1 MLGSGYIRILRRPG
15 TARLLAPAL
24 VARIPD
30 SIAATAIV
38 ILVRSVTGSYAAAG
52 LAAGAFG
59 IGTAVS
65 APLAGR
71 MVDRLGQ
78 RRVLPVLAA
87 AFAGA
92 LIMLLFSSELL
103 GGGAAVVLAA
113 VAGLTRPPIEAA
125 LRTLWPRLVSPAQVE
140 AAYALDS
147 TVQELIWITG
157 PLLLALLLA
166 AGSRQLPLIACAA
179 LSIAGTAVYTLGL
192 RAAPGARN
200 TRTAAASPLRQPRL
214 RVLLVCGLCYGISA
228 GMLNLALVAF
238 AGAHGGVAW
247 AGVLV
252 AIWGAGSLVGG
263 LAYGSR
269 SWKGPVEG
277 RAMICLALFGA
288 LLMLLAAAPGLIVL
302 ALFMACLG
310 IPLSPWLGS
319 LSASVQ
325 RAVPAANSTE
335 AFAWA
340 FAVIT
345 VGMAAGNA
353 ISGVVIQSA
362 NTQAAF
368 AAAGGLSLAGALLG
382 ASWLGVRQ
390 HGALSGHYRTASPR
404 RGCPGYQ
411 ARLANGANPTDLGAS
426 APPVRLL
433 QVPYDAGAFD
443 ARMGSGPLALAAAG
457 AQRLRGRGHA
467 VEEVL
472 LGPAPSSWRAELRT
486 AFELHHVIA
495 DAVTTARTRKQL
507 PLLLAGNCNATLGV
521 LAGLAHPGLRL
532 GLVWLDAHG
541 DFNTPELD
549 QTGSLDGQ
557 GLAMIVGRCWRSLTS
572 AVPGFSPLPERRV
585 LLIGARSLDT
595 AEKAALR
602 RSELA
607 WLTSAQARR
616 PDAVTTALKVLADE
630 ADIVHF
636 HVDLDVYDPS
646 IAPANSYAT
655 ADGLLAGDVRRIITQ
670 TASHL
675 PIASAALASYD
686 PAFDPHARMRQT
698 AVDLLEQLASSGT
711 PIPPSKTGV
720 PAHHRRQGHARTCLS
735 RRSVIRPQSARAAP
749 RPLPRGAHP
758 ASHQPSSPPW

>member
-1 MLGSGYIRILRRPG
+1 
-15 TARLLAPAL
+15 
-24 VARIPD
+24 
-30 SIAATAIV
+30 
-38 ILVRSVTGSYAAAG
+38 
-52 LAAGAFG
+52 
-59 IGTAVS
+59 
-65 APLAGR
+65 
-71 MVDRLGQ
+71 
-78 RRVLPVLAA
+78 
-87 AFAGA
+87 
-92 LIMLLFSSELL
+92 
-103 GGGAAVVLAA
+103 
-113 VAGLTRPPIEAA
+113 
-125 LRTLWPRLVSPAQVE
+125 
-140 AAYALDS
+140 
-147 TVQELIWITG
+147 
-157 PLLLALLLA
+157 
-166 AGSRQLPLIACAA
+166 
-179 LSIAGTAVYTLGL
+179 
-192 RAAPGARN
+192 
-200 TRTAAASPLRQPRL
+200 
-214 RVLLVCGLCYGISA
+214 
-228 GMLNLALVAF
+228 VAF

-252 AIWGAGSLVGG
+252 AIWGAGSLAGG

-269 SWKGPVEG
+269 NWKVPAEG
-277 RAMICLALFGA
+277 GAMICLALFGA
-288 LLMLLAAAPGLIVL
+288 LLMLLAAAPGLIAL

-325 RAVPAANSTE
+325 RAVPAGNSTE
-335 AFAWA
+335 AFAWS

-382 ASWLGVRQ
+382 ACWLAVCQPGHLRGHDAAAFPRQ
-390 HGALSGHYRTASPR
+390 KRPDCR
-404 RGCPGYQ
+404 
-411 ARLANGANPTDLGAS
+411 ARLAPGGNTAGLGAS
-426 APPVRLL
+426 VPPVRLL
-433 QVPYDAGAFD
+433 QAPYDAGAFD
-443 ARMGSGPLALAAAG
+443 TRMGAGPLALAAGA

-472 LGPAPSSWRAELRT
+472 LGPAPSSWRAELKT

-495 DAVTTARTRKQL
+495 DAVTTARSRKQL
-507 PLLLAGNCNATLGV
+507 PLLLSGNCNATLGV

-557 GLAMIVGRCWRSLTS
+557 GLAMMVGRCWRALTS

-595 AEKAALR
+595 AEEAALR

-607 WLTSAQARR
+607 WLTPAQARR
-616 PDAVTTALKVLADE
+616 PHAVTTALKALAHE

-686 PAFDPHARMRQT
+686 PAFDPYARMRQT
-698 AVDLLEQLASSGT
+698 GVDLLEQLASSGT
-711 PIPPSKTGV
+711 PIAPRETGV
-720 PAHHRRQGHARTCLS
+720 PAHHCRQGHARTPLS

-749 RPLPRGAHP
+749 RL
-758 ASHQPSSPPW
+758 